1 MSRRYC
7 SKRRSRRRK
16 KKLEAVSSKEEEDPY
31 GEDIEAGPRAED
43 DFIDVKGSSGVSV
56 EWPILRLDEGGLA
69 VHKMQAML
77 SSLGFNCGEDDAEY
91 WFMGTD
97 TKNALQAFQASEMLP
112 ETGIV
117 DFRDVEETFRSVW
130 A

>member
-1 MSRRYC
+1 MPLS
-7 SKRRSRRRK
+7 
-16 KKLEAVSSKEEEDPY
+16 
-31 GEDIEAGPRAED
+31 
-43 DFIDVKGSSGVSV
+43 
-56 EWPILRLDEGGLA
+56 EWPILVLDQGGLA

-117 DFRDVEETFRSVW
+117 DFTTWKKLFKRVGMRTRRSRPSKKRSRWSRRTSIASIGRLDVKVRKVFG
-130 A
+130 